1 MKIGSLDVI
10 PDAVVDVGGLVP
22 VNPTTFPSFQR
33 VNVPWSSNS
42 ACSISNLNAFVP
54 SKFGF
59 FAVSLTE
66 SVPLPASLPAFTFAE
81 ELAG

>member
-1 MKIGSLDVI
+1 MKFATSVAVI
-10 PDAVVDVGGLVP
+10 AVLSK
-22 VNPTTFPSFQR
+22 PTTFPSFQR
-33 VNVPWSSNS
+33 VNVPPVVKS
-42 ACSISNLNAFVP
+42 ACAISNLNAFVP

-59 FAVSLTE
+59 LAESLTV